1 MKRASNLYSELYNID
16 NIINMTD
23 KVLSK
28 VRNKRR
34 KEEFILYKSE
44 HIINIKNRLESRNFN
59 LEKYHI
65 FLITDPKCRVILSQ
79 NIEDKIIN
87 HLIAEHIL
95 KKVFEPIYINS
106 MCATRIGKG
115 TSYAIRLMKKYIN
128 EMKLKDDNF
137 YILKMDIKKYFYNID
152 HDVLKRILR
161 KSIKDKDTLMILNKI
176 IDSTN
181 ESYINDRIVLLKK
194 KRIKSLKDF
203 KLIKETEEIPL
214 YRYGK
219 GVGIGDMTSQSF
231 GLIYLQE
238 ICHYIKE
245 ELHIKYFINFMDDFV
260 IIHKDK
266 EYLKYSLLVIKE
278 KLYNDYKLELNDK
291 TRIYSIK
298 EGFEFLGF
306 RFIIKDNKL
315 IIKLR
320 KSTKKSFRKKIKI
333 INLLRNYEYITLKK
347 YQSILA
353 SIEGHVKY
361 CS

>member
-181 ESYINDRIVLLKK
+181 
-194 KRIKSLKDF
+194 
-203 KLIKETEEIPL
+203 
-214 YRYGK
+214 
-219 GVGIGDMTSQSF
+219 
-231 GLIYLQE
+231 
-238 ICHYIKE
+238 
-245 ELHIKYFINFMDDFV
+245 
-260 IIHKDK
+260 
-266 EYLKYSLLVIKE
+266 
-278 KLYNDYKLELNDK
+278 
-291 TRIYSIK
+291 
-298 EGFEFLGF
+298 
-306 RFIIKDNKL
+306 
-315 IIKLR
+315 
-320 KSTKKSFRKKIKI
+320 
-333 INLLRNYEYITLKK
+333 
-347 YQSILA
+347 
-353 SIEGHVKY
+353 
-361 CS
+361 